1 MANQRGTF
9 AKRQREADL
18 KEKARAKLARRMAK
32 RSEVRTTKGPE
43 MGEAVVL
50 EDEPFDDIGSDEAG
64 SDEAGSDE
72 AASDE
77 VAPAARPT
85 TAVPTA
91 AVPRAATVPATPGTA
106 RNAGP
111 SDPTK

>member
-18 KEKARAKLARRMAK
+18 KEKARAKQARRMAK

-50 EDEPFDDIGSDEAG
+50 DEEFHVDLGPGADTDADA
-64 SDEAGSDE
+64 DTTA
-72 AASDE
+72 
-77 VAPAARPT
+77 APAA
-85 TAVPTA
+85 A
-91 AVPRAATVPATPGTA
+91 AAAAPAAPRAAGGAD
-106 RNAGP
+106 P
-111 SDPTK
+111 SDSTE